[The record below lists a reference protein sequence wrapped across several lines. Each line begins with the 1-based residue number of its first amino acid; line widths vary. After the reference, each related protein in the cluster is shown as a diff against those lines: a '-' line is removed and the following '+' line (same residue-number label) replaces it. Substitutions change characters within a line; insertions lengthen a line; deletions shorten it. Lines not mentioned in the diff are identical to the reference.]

1 MTLIGDFLHN
11 FTDGLSI
18 GVAYVASK
26 IFRHLIYS
34 IYRLQIWSSDYDGYA
49 FP

>member
-1 MTLIGDFLHN
+1 MQARYKSYAVLSLIGDLTHN

-26 IFRHLIYS
+26 L
-34 IYRLQIWSSDYDGYA
+34 LVA
-49 FP
+49 FK